1 MFSKNIFQLV
11 YCTIPKA
18 GCTNWKKAIARSYT
32 GRVVKR
38 YEVQNMELMK
48 QNGLRSLSTY
58 SREEIQERMQT
69 YFKFLVVRH
78 PFERLLSAFRSKFA
92 QSTGVQ
98 PDFAQYVPYIRKQGE
113 GKNAKVSF
121 SNFVGYLFSV
131 YNFSTSH
138 FSKQFSRT
146 ISDSVF
152 QIDLKS
158 RKHIARRVNGNHLLA
173 KGSKYFDEHWAQY
186 STLCHRC
193 HIDYDYIVKFE
204 TMREDAAYVL
214 SKLGPHHQ
222 CLEVNYPEL
231 FNYNQST
238 SSVFDQYFSTL
249 TTAQVEL
256 LKDIYSVDF
265 KLFGYI

>member
-1 MFSKNIFQLV
+1 M
-11 YCTIPKA
+11 IPKA

-38 YEVQNMELMK
+38 HEVQNMELMK
-48 QNGLRSLSTY
+48 QIGLRSLSTY
-58 SREEIQERMQT
+58 SREEIQERLQT

-98 PDFAQYVPYIRKQGE
+98 SDFIQYEPYIRKQGK

-121 SNFVGYLFSV
+121 SNFVGYLSSV

-138 FSKQFSRT
+138 FFKRFNIT
-146 ISDSVF
+146 MSDSVF

-158 RKHIARRVNGNHLLA
+158 RKHIARRVNENHLLV

-186 STLCHRC
+186 STLCHPC

-214 SKLGPHHQ
+214 SKLGPHHE
-222 CLEVNYPEL
+222 CLEDKYPEL
-231 FNYNQST
+231 FNYSQST
-238 SSVFDQYFSTL
+238 SSVLVKYFSTL
-249 TTAQVEL
+249 TAAQVEF
-256 LKDIYSVDF
+256 LKVIYRVDF
-265 KLFGYI
+265 KLFGYEK